1 MHIPLFRFLLS
12 LAALAALT
20 ACNPL
25 KPYRMEIQQGN
36 FVTQEQVSKLQSGMT
51 KEQVRF
57 ILGTPLLTDVF
68 HADRWDYIYRRQR
81 ARSNELEE
89 RRLTLFFEDNRL
101 SRVDGDVM
109 PARQAEA
116 AAP

>member
-1 MHIPLFRFLLS
+1 LHIPFFRLLPY
-12 LAALAALT
+12 LIALAALT
-20 ACNPL
+20 ACSSI

-68 HADRWDYIYRRQR
+68 HADRWDYIFRRQR
-81 ARSNELEE
+81 ARSDEVEE

-101 SRVDGDVM
+101 TRVDGDVM
-109 PARQAEA
+109 PARQPETA
-116 AAP
+116 AQ